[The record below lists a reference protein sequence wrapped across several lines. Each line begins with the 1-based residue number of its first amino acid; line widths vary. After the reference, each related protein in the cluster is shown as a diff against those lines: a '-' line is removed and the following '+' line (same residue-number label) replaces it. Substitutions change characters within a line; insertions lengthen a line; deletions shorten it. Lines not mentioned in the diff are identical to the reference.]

1 MPDYINTV
9 LPHSPSKTH
18 NIFLLSLYDMD
29 QTIFNL
35 MKMSYGTSISNKRGG
50 LYPAYVWDLYDL
62 ADKLPG
68 PKNYRFDHRYMDVDA
83 PWKPLYAKSFNDDAG
98 SEIYKKL
105 RSFLPLTLENTPS
118 YISQTYSGSFGF
130 SPLINIGINNYDYLL
145 RFAPSYVNYLNDQ
158 SAAEM
163 VVYLASKVPLF
174 PLMICSSLK
183 SHYSFGPIFL
193 NNINF
198 SVRGGESLSA
208 INVECNFVGGKILMS
223 PDVPLY
229 DASNA
234 TGAVKKKPGIEPI
247 IYNEMNDLDNNPIVE
262 NAADLAGLNYD
273 YHRYRSASLLDFVID
288 FKFYNDYL
296 SLKAKVDT
304 YKNLPPTYKIIDF
317 SMTISQN
324 IDLEFTNP
332 YTTDYKRDDIG
343 PKFASLQSR
352 EVTGSIS
359 YFCFNKTLQQPNTSE
374 LSVYFGGPFFYAMRN
389 VDWSNPTVSISP
401 GGGYT
406 HTYKWRARVPAGTFL
421 PTSDLTKNMSEFG
434 GQQTVSINNLI
445 REISDGLFG
454 ITG

>member
-1 MPDYINTV
+1 MPNYINTV

-35 MKMSYGTSISNKRGG
+35 MKMSYGSSISNKRGG

-68 PKNYRFDHRYMDVDA
+68 PKNYRFDHRYLDVKA
-83 PWKPLYAKSFNDDAG
+83 PWKPLFTKSFNDDAG

-105 RSFLPLTLENTPS
+105 RSFLPITLENSPS
-118 YISQTYSGSFGF
+118 YNAQTYSGSFGF
-130 SPLINIGINNYDYLL
+130 SPLINIGINNYDILL
-145 RFAPSYVNYLNDQ
+145 ALSPSYVNYLNDQ

-163 VVYLASKVPLF
+163 VVYLASKIPLF
-174 PLMICSSLK
+174 PLMICSSVK
-183 SHYSFGPIFL
+183 SHYSFGPVFL
-193 NNINF
+193 NSINF
-198 SVRGGESLSA
+198 TVRGGEALSA

-229 DASNA
+229 DFANS

-247 IYNEMNDLDNNPIVE
+247 IYNEMNDLNNIPIEE
-262 NAADLAGLNYD
+262 NAANLSGFNYD

-288 FKFYNDYL
+288 FKYYNDYL

-304 YKNLPPTYKIIDF
+304 YKNLPPTYKIIEF
-317 SMTISQN
+317 SMSINQTV
-324 IDLEFTNP
+324 DLEFTNP

-352 EVTGSIS
+352 EVSGSIT
-359 YFCFNKTLQQPNTSE
+359 YFCFNKTLQQPNTTE
-374 LSVYFGGPFFYAMRN
+374 LSVYFGGPFFYAMKN
-389 VDWSNPTVSISP
+389 VDWSNPTVTITP

-406 HTYKWRARVPAGTFL
+406 HTYKWKARIPSGTYL
-421 PTSDLTKNMSEFG
+421 PTSDLTKNMAEFSG
-434 GQQTVSINNLI
+434 AQTVSINNLI
-445 REISDGLFG
+445 NEITSGLFG
-454 ITG
+454 ITK